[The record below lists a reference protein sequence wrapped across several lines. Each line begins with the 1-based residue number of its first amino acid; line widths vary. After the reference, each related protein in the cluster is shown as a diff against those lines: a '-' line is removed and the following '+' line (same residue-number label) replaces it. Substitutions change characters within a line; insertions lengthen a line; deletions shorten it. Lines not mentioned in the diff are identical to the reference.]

1 MWNQAI
7 KNLAAHKLRLAL
19 TAVAV
24 VLGVAFMAGTLVLT
38 GTIKH
43 DIDGLFNRT
52 TSGYSVVVRATTP
65 YSASGVFSGG
75 GGGGGGAANSRPLT
89 PESLIPNIRSAP
101 GVSDAVG
108 SLQGQVELVS
118 SEGKAIKGR
127 ASGAPTVALAW
138 IPNPQMSALKIRSG
152 HGPTAPGQLA
162 IDAATAS
169 RDQVTL
175 GARVNVI
182 GTGAPQP
189 FTVVGI
195 FGFGSSQ
202 TIAGATIVAFD
213 APVAQQ
219 LFGSPGYFD
228 QIDVAANPG
237 TNTDT
242 LIDAVANRLPSGFE
256 AVNSATVAQENAN
269 TVNGFIGTFNDILLA
284 FAFIALFVGAFLIFN
299 TFSILV
305 GQRTREL
312 ALLRALG
319 ASRRQVRTSV
329 ILEAMFTGL
338 AGAITGV
345 VVGILLAAGLLSV
358 LRSYLD
364 LSSTGL
370 VISPGTI
377 VVSLLVGTLITVV
390 AALGPSLRASRVPPV
405 AAMREDAAVIE
416 TSLRRRAII
425 GSSVTAIGLLAL
437 LGGLFAGSSIAL
449 VGVGAGLT
457 FIGVAMLVPFIAS
470 PVARAFAAP
479 IAAVTGITGRLSQ
492 ENAARNP
499 RRTGATATTLMIG
512 LALVAAIAT
521 LATSATTSF
530 GHIFTSTLKSDYVVT
545 STNNTF
551 SRSAADAVKGA
562 PGVTAV
568 SPFTEVEMHIGN
580 ASHKMSA
587 IDPVTG
593 PQLIKINMV
602 TGSTDSLAKGEVLV
616 NNNVAKSDH
625 LAVGSPITMGFSA
638 TGSHTYTVGGTFKTN
653 QLLDNYIAS
662 IPVVEAATNQLQYEA
677 VLVKVVKPSS
687 SAQAAV
693 GQALSGYPQLT
704 VKTTAQFVSQQKQQ
718 IQGFLRFVYVLLAL
732 SIIIGLIGVVNTLL
746 LSVLERT
753 HEIGLLRAVGMLRR
767 QVRSMIRGEA
777 VVVSVLGAVLG
788 VLLGVAFG
796 AAIVGS
802 LSGSGITQIAIPW
815 STIIVVLVLAL
826 LFGLFAAIFPARRAA
841 RLDVLQA
848 ITTT

>member
-7 KNLAAHKLRLAL
+7 KNLSAHKLRLAL
-19 TAVAV
+19 TAIAV
-24 VLGVAFMAGTLVLT
+24 ILGVAFMAGTLVLT

-43 DIDGLFNRT
+43 TIDGLFRQT
-52 TSGYSVVVRATTP
+52 TSGYSVVVRATTS
-65 YSASGVFSGG
+65 YTASGAFSGG
-75 GGGGGGAANSRPLT
+75 GGGAGGAANSRPLT
-89 PESLIPNIRSAP
+89 PESLIPVIRSTP

-108 SLQGQVELVS
+108 SLQGQVALVS
-118 SEGKAIKGR
+118 SEGKAIKGH

-138 IPNPQMSALKIRSG
+138 IPNPQMSALKLRSG
-152 HGPTAPGQLA
+152 RGPTAPGELA
-162 IDAATAS
+162 IDADTAS
-169 RDQVTL
+169 RDHVTI
-175 GARVNVI
+175 GAHVSVI
-182 GTGAPQP
+182 GNGAPEP

-195 FGFGSSQ
+195 FGFGSSG

-242 LIDAVANRLPSGFE
+242 LITDVGNRIPKGFE
-256 AVNSATVAQENAN
+256 AVNSSTVAQENAS

-329 ILEAMFTGL
+329 ILEAGFTGL
-338 AGAITGV
+338 AGAIAGV
-345 VVGILLAAGLLSV
+345 VVGILLAAGLLRL
-358 LRSYLD
+358 LRSYLG

-377 VVSLLVGTLITVV
+377 VASLLVGTLITVV
-390 AALGPSLRASRVPPV
+390 AALGPSMRASRVPPV
-405 AAMREDAAVIE
+405 AAMREDAAVVE

-425 GSSVTAIGLLAL
+425 GSSVTGVGLLAL

-449 VGVGAGLT
+449 VGLGAGLT
-457 FIGVAMLVPFIAS
+457 FIGVAMLVPFIAA

-551 SRSAADAVKGA
+551 SRSAADAVRKA

-568 SPFTEVEMHIGN
+568 SPFTEVQMHIGN
-580 ASHKMSA
+580 ASHAMSA

-593 PQLIKINMV
+593 PQLIKISMV
-602 TGSTDSLAKGEVLV
+602 TGSTDALSKGQILV
-616 NNNVAKSDH
+616 NSNVAKSDH
-625 LAVGSPITMGFSA
+625 LAVGSPITMGFAAS
-638 TGSHTYTVGGTFKTN
+638 GSHTYTVGGTFKTN
-653 QLLDNYIAS
+653 QLLDNYISS

-677 VLVKVVKPSS
+677 VLVKVANPSS
-687 SAQAAV
+687 SAQDAV
-693 GQALSGYPQLT
+693 SQAITGYPQLT
-704 VKTTAQFVSQQKQQ
+704 VKTTAQFVDQQKQQ
-718 IQGFLRFVYVLLAL
+718 IQGVLRFVYVLLAL
-732 SIIIGLIGVVNTLL
+732 SIIIGLIGVINTLL

-788 VLLGVAFG
+788 VVLGVLFG
-796 AAIVGS
+796 AAIVES
-802 LSGSGITQIAIPW
+802 LSSSGITEIAIPW
-815 STIIVVLVLAL
+815 STIIVVVILAL

>member
-43 DIDGLFNRT
+43 DIDGLFNQT
-52 TSGYSVVVRATTP
+52 TAGYSVVVRATTP

-75 GGGGGGAANSRPLT
+75 GGGGGGAANSRPQT
-89 PESLIPNIRSAP
+89 PESLIPSIRSTP

-162 IDAATAS
+162 LDAATAS
-169 RDQVTL
+169 RDHVTV
-175 GARVNVI
+175 GAHVSVI
-182 GTGAPQP
+182 GNGPPQP

-195 FGFGSSQ
+195 FGFGNSE

-219 LFGSPGYFD
+219 LFGSPGFFD
-228 QIDVAANPG
+228 QIDVAATPG

-242 LIDAVANRLPSGFE
+242 LINAVASRLPSGFE

-358 LRSYLD
+358 LRSYLN

-416 TSLRRRAII
+416 TSMRRRAII
-425 GSSVTAIGLLAL
+425 GSSVTAVGLLAL
-437 LGGLFAGSSIAL
+437 LGGLSAGSSIAL

-457 FIGVAMLVPFIAS
+457 FIGVAMLIPFIAS
-470 PVARAFAAP
+470 PVARAFASP

-521 LATSATTSF
+521 LASSATTSF
-530 GHIFTSTLKSDYVVT
+530 GDIFTSTLKSDYVVT

-593 PQLIKINMV
+593 PQLI
-602 TGSTDSLAKGEVLV
+602 
-616 NNNVAKSDH
+616 
-625 LAVGSPITMGFSA
+625 
-638 TGSHTYTVGGTFKTN
+638 
-653 QLLDNYIAS
+653 
-662 IPVVEAATNQLQYEA
+662 
-677 VLVKVVKPSS
+677 
-687 SAQAAV
+687 
-693 GQALSGYPQLT
+693 
-704 VKTTAQFVSQQKQQ
+704 
-718 IQGFLRFVYVLLAL
+718 
-732 SIIIGLIGVVNTLL
+732 
-746 LSVLERT
+746 
-753 HEIGLLRAVGMLRR
+753 
-767 QVRSMIRGEA
+767 
-777 VVVSVLGAVLG
+777 
-788 VLLGVAFG
+788 
-796 AAIVGS
+796 
-802 LSGSGITQIAIPW
+802 
-815 STIIVVLVLAL
+815 
-826 LFGLFAAIFPARRAA
+826 
-841 RLDVLQA
+841 
-848 ITTT
+848 

>member
-7 KNLAAHKLRLAL
+7 KNLGAHKLRLAL

-43 DIDGLFNRT
+43 NIDGLFRQT
-52 TSGYSVVVRATTP
+52 ASGYSVVVRATTP
-65 YSASGVFSGG
+65 YSTSNTFSQ

-89 PESLIPNIRSAP
+89 PASLIPTIRSAP
-101 GVSDAVG
+101 GVADAAG

-118 SEGKAIKGR
+118 SQGKAIKGH
-127 ASGAPTVALAW
+127 ASGAPTIALAW
-138 IPNPQMSALKIRSG
+138 IPNPQMSPLKLRSG
-152 HGPTAPGQLA
+152 RGPTAAGEMAL
-162 IDAATAS
+162 DADTAS
-169 RDQVTL
+169 KHHLTV
-175 GARVNVI
+175 GSHVNVI
-182 GTGAPQP
+182 GIGTPQP

-195 FGFGSSQ
+195 FGFGNSG

-219 LFGSPGYFD
+219 LVGTPGYFD
-228 QIDVAANPG
+228 QIDVASKPG

-242 LIDAVANRLPSGFE
+242 LINDVANRLPKGFE

-269 TVNGFIGTFNDILLA
+269 NVNSFIGTFNTFLLA

-329 ILEAMFTGL
+329 ILEAMLTGL
-338 AGAITGV
+338 AGSIAGL

-358 LRSYLD
+358 LRSYLG
-364 LSSTGL
+364 LSKTNL
-370 VISPGTI
+370 VISAGTI
-377 VVSLLVGTLITVV
+377 IVSLLVGTLITVV

-405 AAMREDAAVIE
+405 AAMREDAALIE

-425 GSSVTAIGLLAL
+425 GSTVTGVGLIAL
-437 LGGLFAGSSIAL
+437 IGGLGGSSIGL
-449 VGVGAGLT
+449 VGLGAGLT
-457 FIGVAMLVPFIAS
+457 FIGVAMLIPFIAS
-470 PVARAFAAP
+470 PVARAFASP
-479 IAAVTGITGRLSQ
+479 IAAVTGITGRLGQ

-521 LATSATTSF
+521 LADSATTSF
-530 GHIFTSTLKSDYVVT
+530 GHLFSTTLKSDYVVT

-551 SRSAADAVKGA
+551 SRSAADVARGA

-580 ASHKMSA
+580 ASHRMSA

-593 PQLIKINMV
+593 PQLIKIDMV
-602 TGSTDSLAKGEVLV
+602 TGSTDTLAKGQILV
-616 NNNVAKSDH
+616 NNNVAKNDH
-625 LAVGSPITMGFSA
+625 LAVGSPITLGFSA
-638 TGSHTYTVGGTFKTN
+638 SGSHTYTVGGTFKTN

-662 IPVVEAATNQLQYEA
+662 VAVVEAAINQLQYEA
-677 VLVKVVKPSS
+677 VLVKVANPSAA
-687 SAQAAV
+687 AQAQV
-693 GQALSGYPQLT
+693 SQALSGYPQLT
-704 VKTTAQFVSQQKQQ
+704 VKTTAQFVNQQKQQ
-718 IQGFLRFVYVLLAL
+718 VQGFLRFVYVLLAF
-732 SIIIGLIGVVNTLL
+732 SIIIGLIGVINTLL

-753 HEIGLLRAVGMLRR
+753 REIGLLRAVGMLRR

-788 VLLGVAFG
+788 VILGVAFG

-802 LSGSGITQIAIPW
+802 LSGSGITEIAIPW
-815 STIIVVLVLAL
+815 STIIVVLILAL

>member
-7 KNLAAHKLRLAL
+7 KNLSAHKLRLAL

-38 GTIKH
+38 GTLKH
-43 DIDGLFNRT
+43 TIDGLFRQT

-75 GGGGGGAANSRPLT
+75 GGGAGGAANSRPLT
-89 PESLIPNIRSAP
+89 PESLIPTIRATP
-101 GVSDAVG
+101 GVADAVG
-108 SLQGQVELVS
+108 SLQGQVSLVS
-118 SEGKAIKGR
+118 SDGKAIKGH
-127 ASGAPTVALAW
+127 AGAPTIGLAW
-138 IPNPQMSALKIRSG
+138 IPNPQMSALKLRSG
-152 HGPTAPGQLA
+152 RAPTAAGELA
-162 IDAATAS
+162 VDADTAS
-169 RDQVTL
+169 KDHATV
-175 GARVNVI
+175 GSHVNVI
-182 GTGAPQP
+182 GNGPPEP

-195 FGFGSSQ
+195 FGFESSG

-213 APVAQQ
+213 APIAQQ

-228 QIDVAANPG
+228 QIDVAATPG
-237 TNTDT
+237 TNTDA
-242 LIDAVANRLPSGFE
+242 LISDVAKGLPSGFE

-269 TVNGFIGTFNDILLA
+269 TGNGFIGIFNDILLA

-319 ASRRQVRTSV
+319 ASRFQVRTSV

-338 AGAITGV
+338 AGAIAGV
-345 VVGILLAAGLLSV
+345 VVGILLAAGLLKL
-358 LRSYLD
+358 LRSYLG
-364 LSSTGL
+364 LSSTAL

-377 VVSLLVGTLITVV
+377 IVSILVGTVITVV
-390 AALGPSLRASRVPPV
+390 AALGPSARASRVPPV
-405 AAMREDAAVIE
+405 AAMREDAAAVE

-425 GSSVTAIGLLAL
+425 GSTVTGIGLLAL

-449 VGVGAGLT
+449 VGVGAALT
-457 FIGVAMLVPFIAS
+457 FIGVAMLIPFIAS
-470 PVARAFAAP
+470 PVARTFAAP

-521 LATSATTSF
+521 LATSSTTSF
-530 GHIFTSTLKSDYVVT
+530 GDLFNNTLKSDYVVT
-545 STNNTF
+545 SSSNTF
-551 SRSAADAVKGA
+551 SRSAADVVRTA

-568 SPFTEVEMHIGN
+568 SPFTEVQFHIGN
-580 ASHKMSA
+580 ASHKMSV

-593 PQLIKINMV
+593 PQLIKIDMV
-602 TGSTDSLAKGEVLV
+602 TGSTAALSKGQVLV
-616 NNNVAKSDH
+616 DNTVAKNDH

-638 TGSHTYTVGGTFKTN
+638 SGSHTYTVGGTYKTN

-662 IPVVEAATNQLQYEA
+662 VAVAEAATNQLQYEA
-677 VLVKVVKPSS
+677 LLVKTATTSPET
-687 SAQAAV
+687 QA
-693 GQALSGYPQLT
+693 GISQALSGYPQLS
-704 VKTTAQFVSQQKQQ
+704 VKTNAEFISNQKQQ
-718 IQGFLRFVYVLLAL
+718 IEGFLRFVYVLLAF
-732 SIIIGLIGVVNTLL
+732 SIIIGLIGVINTLL

-753 HEIGLLRAVGMLRR
+753 HEIGLLRAVGMQRR

-788 VLLGVAFG
+788 VVLGVAFG

-802 LSGSGITQIAIPW
+802 LSGSGITHIAIPW
-815 STIIVVLVLAL
+815 STIIVVVVLAL